1 MKELKRTHALM
12 VIAPLVFAVTTKV
25 PGVGLIRGV
34 IVEGTQGQ
42 SDNSN
47 YSFGDGRFIIEGK
60 TPKGFPEIESLYLEG
75 GSFNLAPDKKR
86 MITVKPASLQGEL
99 NGRRKP
105 TFKLKKAAME
115 SDAITFESQTVRGI
129 SFQFSGTVF
138 NAATAKDEP
147 ASVGIKGLLSRFVNG
162 KKVAEAQVTFSYLEP
177 AD

>member
-1 MKELKRTHALM
+1 MRELKRTHALM
-12 VIAPLVFAVTTKV
+12 VIASLVFAVSTQV
-25 PGVGLIRGV
+25 PGVVLNGV
-34 IVEGTQGQ
+34 IVEGTQGS
-42 SDNSN
+42 SDGN

-86 MITVKPASLQGEL
+86 MIAVKPTSLQGEL

-138 NAATAKDEP
+138 NAASAKDEP
-147 ASVGIKGLLSRFVNG
+147 ASVGIKGRLSKFMNG
-162 KKVAEAQVTFSYLEP
+162 TKVAEALVTFSYVEP